1 MKFLKVF
8 IILILIP
15 LLFAS
20 CELRSIPALIKGDKV
35 RVKGIT
41 LEHSRTI
48 TLTDN
53 EKYNTFTVEANSGNI
68 DLEGGQSYALE
79 VKIWEKYENDVMLF
93 IKNGK
98 LVGETASG
106 KPFAIATIEGIIP
119 TNTSLDIETGAGNI
133 MINDMDG
140 KDFELETGAGNMDLE
155 NCNFNN
161 MDFSTGAGNI
171 MITNV
176 QTDIIEMST
185 GAGNI
190 LIESLTAVELD
201 CNTGVGNIDVF
212 NSTAKEAD
220 CNSGIGN
227 ISISESQF
235 ERHDFN
241 TGIGKVNYRNN
252 GKSVEL

>member
-1 MKFLKVF
+1 MKFLKVL
-8 IILILIP
+8 ILLVLIP

-20 CELRSIPALIKGDKV
+20 CEFHFDGDKV

-53 EKYNTFTVEANSGNI
+53 EKYDTFIVEAHSGNI
-68 DLEGGQSYALE
+68 ALEGGQSYELE
-79 VKIWEKYENDVMLF
+79 IKIWEKYENDVILT
-93 IKNGK
+93 IQKGK

-119 TNTSLDIETGAGNI
+119 TNTSLDISTGAGNI
-133 MINDMDG
+133 MINDIDG
-140 KDFELETGAGNMDLE
+140 KDFEVETGAGNLSFD
-155 NCNFNN
+155 NCDFTK
-161 MDFSTGAGNI
+161 MEFSTGAGNI
-171 MITNV
+171 MVTNV
-176 QTDIIEMST
+176 KTDAIEMNT

-190 LIESLTAVELD
+190 LIKSLVAVELD

-212 NSTAKEAD
+212 NSTAKNAD

-227 ISISESQF
+227 ISVSESQF
-235 ERHDFN
+235 ERHEFN

-252 GKSVEL
+252 GKSVKL

>member
-1 MKFLKVF
+1 MKFLKVL
-8 IILILIP
+8 IILVLAP

-20 CELRSIPALIKGDKV
+20 CEFHFDGDKV

-53 EKYNTFTVEANSGNI
+53 GKYNTFTVEAHSGNI
-68 DLEGGQSYALE
+68 ALESGQSYDLE
-79 VKIWEKYENDVMLF
+79 IKIWEKYENDLTLT
-93 IKNGK
+93 IRNGK
-98 LVGETASG
+98 LVGKTASG
-106 KPFAIATIEGIIP
+106 KPFAIATIEGVIP
-119 TNTSLDIETGAGNI
+119 TNTSIDIQTGAGNI
-133 MINDMDG
+133 MINDMEG
-140 KDFELETGAGNMDLE
+140 KDFEVETGAGNLSFD
-155 NCNFNN
+155 NCNFTE
-161 MDFSTGAGNI
+161 MEFSTGAGNI
-171 MITNV
+171 NVTNIK
-176 QTDIIEMST
+176 TDSIEMNT

-190 LIESLTAVELD
+190 LIKSLVAIELE

-212 NSTAKEAD
+212 NSTAKNAD

-227 ISISESQF
+227 ISVSESQF

>member
-1 MKFLKVF
+1 MKFLKVL
-8 IILILIP
+8 IILVLVP

-20 CELRSIPALIKGDKV
+20 CEIHFDGDKV

-53 EKYNTFTVEANSGNI
+53 GKYNTFTVEATSGNI
-68 DLEGGQSYALE
+68 ALESGQSYDLE
-79 VKIWEKYENDVMLF
+79 IKIWEKYENDVTLS
-93 IKNGK
+93 INNGK

-140 KDFELETGAGNMDLE
+140 KDLEVETGAGNLDFD
-155 NCNFNN
+155 NCNYANI
-161 MDFSTGAGNI
+161 DFSSGAGNI
-171 MITNV
+171 MVNNV
-176 QTDIIEMST
+176 QTNIIEMST

-190 LIESLTAVELD
+190 LIKSLTAVELD
-201 CNTGVGNIDVF
+201 CNTGVGNIDIF
-212 NSTAKEAD
+212 NSTAKNAD

-227 ISISESQF
+227 ISVSESQF

-252 GKSVEL
+252 GKSEEL

>member
-1 MKFLKVF
+1 MGLFKGVIMKFLKVL
-8 IILILIP
+8 ILLVLIP

-20 CELRSIPALIKGDKV
+20 CEIHFDGDKV
-35 RVKGIT
+35 RIKGIT

-53 EKYNTFTVEANSGNI
+53 EKYDTFIVEAHSGNI
-68 DLEGGQSYALE
+68 ALEGGQSYDLE
-79 VKIWEKYENDVMLF
+79 VKIWEKYENDVTLS
-93 IKNGK
+93 IQNGK

-106 KPFAIATIEGIIP
+106 KPFAIATIEGVIP
-119 TNTSLDIETGAGNI
+119 INTSIDIQTGAGNI
-133 MINDMDG
+133 MISDMEG
-140 KDFELETGAGNMDLE
+140 KEFEVETGAGNI
-155 NCNFNN
+155 NVTNIKTNN
-161 MDFSTGAGNI
+161 
-171 MITNV
+171 
-176 QTDIIEMST
+176 IEINT

-190 LIESLTAVELD
+190 LIKSLIAIELE
-201 CNTGVGNIDVF
+201 CNAGVGNIDVF
-212 NSTAKEAD
+212 NSTAKNAD

-227 ISISESQF
+227 ISVSESQF